1 MTGWLLSHRFVS
13 DLIVSS
19 NATRTVAWA
28 NYYRFFNRYKW
39 SLDHVCE
46 KYARLVVRVL
56 VPADAVIMP
65 SVDDTLYHKRGLSLF
80 GVGMHHDARL
90 SSKRVTIFSW
100 AHSWVIVTG
109 LQWAPPLA
117 FSLPICFRLYH
128 NKQGGTKGKAKQ
140 QASSK
145 PKKKRGKHAKVPSE
159 HLDIWTRPELAV
171 ELLKLIAGWFP
182 DRQFVLTGDSL
193 YGGRS
198 VASHLPS
205 SMNLISRAPLTTA
218 LYALHGPPT
227 GCRGRRRKK
236 GDRLPTTEAW
246 ATDTQHDADDQGQR
260 ILSVNGSKEL

>member
-19 NATRTVAWA
+19 NATRTGAWA

-46 KYARLVVRVL
+46 KHARLVVRVL

-159 HLDIWTRPELAV
+159 HLDTPRTGSGTAETHCRLVSRQAVRADRRQPVRWPEC
-171 ELLKLIAGWFP
+171 
-182 DRQFVLTGDSL
+182 R
-193 YGGRS
+193 
-198 VASHLPS
+198 VASAVQHES
-205 SMNLISRAPLTTA
+205 DQSRA
-218 LYALHGPPT
+218 
-227 GCRGRRRKK
+227 
-236 GDRLPTTEAW
+236 
-246 ATDTQHDADDQGQR
+246 ADDG
-260 ILSVNGSKEL
+260 SVRLARASHWLPGSSSKER